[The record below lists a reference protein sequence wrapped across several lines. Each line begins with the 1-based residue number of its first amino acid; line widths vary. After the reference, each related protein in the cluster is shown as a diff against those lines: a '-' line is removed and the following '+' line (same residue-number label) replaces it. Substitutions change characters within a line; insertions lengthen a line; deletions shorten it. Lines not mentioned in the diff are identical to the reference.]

1 MKVAIDAMGGDYA
14 PEEIVKGAL
23 QAALTYRDTEI
34 ILVGQPERIEE
45 VLGGSERPKNISVKA
60 ASEIISMDEHP
71 ANAVR
76 KKKDSSIVVATRM
89 VKEGEADAVVS
100 AGSTGAQ
107 MAAALL
113 GLGRIKGIERPAIV
127 TVMPTL
133 EGGKLIL
140 DVGANP
146 DAKPEH
152 LVQYAM
158 MGNIYAEKIL
168 GMKNPRVALLNIG
181 SEETKGNELAQMTYP
196 LLKQI
201 PVNFIGNIEGRD
213 VPFGRADVI
222 VCEGFVGNVLLKTSE
237 GLAGALFQLI
247 KEKITSSTVR
257 KLGALA
263 IKPGLKEIAQMMD
276 YAEYGGAPL
285 LGVNG
290 ISVICHGS
298 SKQKAIFN
306 AVRVARECAESQF
319 IEEIRK
325 ELPRFQVAQN

>member
-14 PEEIVKGAL
+14 PDEIVKGAL
-23 QAALTYRDTEI
+23 QAALTYQDTEI

-168 GMKNPRVALLNIG
+168 GMKDPRVALLNIG

>member
-1 MKVAIDAMGGDYA
+1 MRIAIDAMGGDYA

-23 QAALTYRDTEI
+23 QAAQAYPETEL
-34 ILVGQPERIEE
+34 ILVGQSERILEFLPASGCPQNVSLRE
-45 VLGGSERPKNISVKA
+45 A
-60 ASEIISMDEHP
+60 AEIIGMEEHP

-76 KKKDSSIVVATRM
+76 KKKDASIVVATRM
-89 VKEGEADAVVS
+89 VKEGDADAVVS

-113 GLGRIKGIERPAIV
+113 GLGRIKGIERPAIA
-127 TVMPTL
+127 TVIPTI
-133 EGGKLIL
+133 EGGKLLL

-152 LVQYAM
+152 LVQYAI
-158 MGNIYAEKIL
+158 MGSIYAEKIL
-168 GMKNPRVALLNIG
+168 GIANPRVALLNIG
-181 SEETKGNELAQMTYP
+181 TEETKGNELAQTTYP
-196 LLKQI
+196 LLKEAPI
-201 PVNFIGNIEGRD
+201 NFVGNIEGRD
-213 VPFGRADVI
+213 FPYGRSDVT
-222 VCEGFVGNVLLKTSE
+222 VCDGFVGNVVLKTTE

-247 KEKITSSTVR
+247 KEKITSTTVR

-263 IKPGLKEIAQMMD
+263 IKPGLKEIAQMLD

-306 AVRVARECAESQF
+306 AIRVARECVESQF
-319 IEEIRK
+319 IERIRE
-325 ELPRFQVAQN
+325 ELPPIKK